1 MASTYITLPA
11 QTVTLGT
18 VDVVVTA
25 QNDSIAIANG
35 ANTLAVNPDGSI
47 NVAGMSTVTGSVSID
62 GGTVTL
68 DGGTVTTT
76 GQNEFEYNQV
86 SVPPTG
92 SATVVSHFF
101 ATNYK
106 LRRVSATGA
115 TVGVYTVRFN
125 GSPVD
130 KLRSNYTDFN
140 CRFDY
145 ETGIAVPAGTT
156 VSVLVENGSTTDTAL
171 FSAQLLF
178 SAV

>member
-1 MASTYITLPA
+1 MASTYISLPA
-11 QTVTLGT
+11 ASVSLGT

-25 QNDSIAIANG
+25 QNDSIAISDG
-35 ANTLAVNPDGSI
+35 TNTLAINADGSL
-47 NVAGMSTVTGSVSID
+47 NVSGISTVTGQVTVD
-62 GGTVTL
+62 GGTVA
-68 DGGTVTTT
+68 VT
-76 GQNEFEYNQV
+76 GQNEFEYNQTV
-86 SVPPTG
+86 IAAG
-92 SATVVSHFF
+92 ASATVVSRYF

-115 TVGVYTVRFN
+115 TVGVYTVQFN
-125 GSPVD
+125 GSAVD

-156 VSVLVENGSTTDTAL
+156 VSVFVENGSTTDSGL

>member
-25 QNDSIAIANG
+25 QNDSIAISDG
-35 ANTLAVNPDGSI
+35 TNTLAVNPDGSL
-47 NVAGMSTVTGSVSID
+47 NVSGISTVTGQVTVD
-62 GGTVTL
+62 GGTVA
-68 DGGTVTTT
+68 VT

-92 SATVVSHFF
+92 SATIVSHFF

>member
-47 NVAGMSTVTGSVSID
+47 NVAGMSTVSGSVSID
-62 GGTVTL
+62 GGAVAVS
-68 DGGTVTTT
+68 GGTITPT
-76 GQNEFEYNQV
+76 GQNEFEYNQ
-86 SVPPTG
+86 
-92 SATVVSHFF
+92 TVVLPTTGATIVSRYF
-101 ATNYK
+101 ASAYK

-115 TVGVYTVRFN
+115 TVGVYTLYFN
-125 GSPVD
+125 TNPVD

-145 ETGIAVPAGTT
+145 ETGIAIPAGTT
-156 VSVLVENGSTTDTAL
+156 VSVFVENGSTTDTAL